1 MHRYNPVSYTHLS
14 LIKLVLFMAAG
25 VVFMNTH
32 QLNLNE
38 IRGFGRKKPFLNLA
52 FLMGALGIGG
62 IPFWNG
68 YISKTLL
75 HESIIEYS
83 KAPVFV
89 FVEWMFLISGGLTVA
104 YMLDVYKRQL

>member
-1 MHRYNPVSYTHLS
+1 MMNHS

-52 FLMGALGIGG
+52 FLMGALGIGASVLERVYQQD
-62 IPFWNG
+62 P
-68 YISKTLL
+68 
-75 HESIIEYS
+75 
-83 KAPVFV
+83 AP
-89 FVEWMFLISGGLTVA
+89 
-104 YMLDVYKRQL
+104 